1 MLKKDQ
7 VLYWMP
13 VLFDAYIGHKG
24 IYVIGYTKS
33 GTNWL
38 KNMLRYYYDFKL
50 PARYIPG
57 KPFFGP
63 RVYHMHR
70 FLPTSYFQK
79 KSIYLVRD
87 GRDTI
92 VSRYFTMVNQASQ
105 SLMKKD
111 FINYSGETPTKEN
124 IKLLLPLYIKFLINY
139 HKSTIDYIS
148 HVNKAIENNFL
159 ILKYEGLHKETA
171 QTLKKSVQYL
181 TPEIEISDSRIDESV
196 EYWSLEASKKR
207 QKKDTGFFRK
217 GGGQT
222 GDWKNYFT
230 LESANVYN
238 EYAGDILIELGYEKS
253 KDWVNEFSVSD
264 NNRNEY

>member
-13 VLFDAYIGHKG
+13 VLYDAYIGHKG
-24 IYVIGYTKS
+24 FYVLGYTKS

-38 KNMLRYYYDFKL
+38 KNMLRYYYDIKL
-50 PARYIPG
+50 PARYTPG
-57 KPFFGP
+57 KSFFGP

-70 FLPTSYFQK
+70 FLPTSYFQN

-92 VSRYFTMVNQASQ
+92 VSRYFTMVNQESQ

-111 FINYSGETPTKEN
+111 FINYTGKTPTKEN
-124 IKLLLPLYIKFLINY
+124 IKSLLPLYIKFLINY
-139 HKSTIDYIS
+139 HKSTIDYKS
-148 HVNKAIENNFL
+148 HVNKAINNNFF
-159 ILKYEGLHKETA
+159 ILKYEDLHKETS
-171 QTLKKSVQYL
+171 QSLKKSVQYL
-181 TPEIEISDSRIDESV
+181 TPAIKIDELRIDEAV
-196 EYWSLEASKKR
+196 EYWSLEASIKR

-222 GDWKNYFT
+222 GDWRNYFT
-230 LESANVYN
+230 LESAKVYN
-238 EYAGDILIELGYEKS
+238 EYAGDVLVELGYEKS
-253 KDWVNEFSVSD
+253 KDWINDFND
-264 NNRNEY
+264 L